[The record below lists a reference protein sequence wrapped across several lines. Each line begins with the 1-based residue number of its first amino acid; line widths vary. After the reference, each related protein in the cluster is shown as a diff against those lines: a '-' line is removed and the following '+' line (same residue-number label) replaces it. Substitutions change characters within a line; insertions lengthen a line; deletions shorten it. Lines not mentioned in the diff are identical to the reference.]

1 MLGVDPGSRRTGW
14 GLLEA
19 RPGRARLIACDVI
32 SLSSSRS
39 FEQRLYDLQQAFHEV
54 VHRLRP
60 QTAAVEAP
68 FHGVNAR
75 AALQLAH
82 ARGVLLAVLAGAG
95 VPVVEYAPAT
105 VKKAVAMNGRAE
117 KAQVQAMVSLLLG
130 LDEPLKQP
138 DLADALA
145 VALCHSGG
153 LGGAAPAR
161 GSSAAARR
169 AWTRK
174 LEGRR

>member
-1 MLGVDPGSRRTGW
+1 MNIEDHLRTINNFPKPG
-14 GLLEA
+14 
-19 RPGRARLIACDVI
+19 IAFKDI
-32 SLSSSRS
+32 S
-39 FEQRLYDLQQAFHEV
+39 
-54 VHRLRP
+54 P
-60 QTAAVEAP
+60 QAP

-95 VPVVEYAPAT
+95 VPVAEYAPAT

-145 VALCHSGG
+145 VALCHSSG
-153 LGGAAPAR
+153 LGGAPAR
-161 GSSAAARR
+161 GSAAAARR
-169 AWTRK
+169 GVTTRCCAACMAEGHDADASFCK
-174 LEGRR
+174 ACGAELEASGEQA